1 MKSYCEQA
9 IALNS
14 MSTDIYHLLAHIAKH
29 QSNLSQA
36 KEYLKR
42 IIYIDETAISAYL
55 DLGAI
60 YRMEA
65 DSRRARKMFDTAIEL
80 LKKLPPHASVQYRGK
95 VKASELLEQVKA
107 NL

>member
-14 MSTDIYHLLAHIAKH
+14 MSTYIYHLLAHIAKH

-60 YRMEA
+60 YKMEA